1 MKPYSNDLRGK
12 IIAAYENTESSQREV
27 ATLFGVAPATVRNLV
42 RRQRETG
49 SADALPHAGGKAPS
63 LDGPARTFVQTV
75 VRHHHD
81 LTLKELVQWVEHEH
95 RTKVSLST
103 MCRVLQALGLPRKKS
118 RSMPQNGTP
127 PESSTP
133 AERTSTSSA
142 RSR

>member
-81 LTLKELVQWVEHEH
+81 LTLKELVQRVEHEH

-103 MCRVLQALGLPRKKS
+103 MCRVLQALGLPRK
-118 RSMPQNGTP
+118 RSHSTLRKETA

-133 AERTSTSSA
+133 AGRTSA
-142 RSR
+142 RLVRTR